1 MDDQSIVGYT
11 ITAGY
16 LLSSLLLFY
25 SLFCRANCCE
35 SMGSKRSTLLW
46 SASATLALLLGIN
59 KQLDVQT
66 YLTQWGREL
75 SRNWG
80 IYSGR
85 RNAQLLASILIISLV
100 VAAAVYAIVFV
111 RKVGWGLRVAILGLA
126 ICMAYVVLR
135 LISIPHVDHWFRV
148 DVGGWKM
155 SWIVELTGVGVTLV
169 GASMT
174 CVHRDRSQGQK
185 ATDHE

>member
-25 SLFCRANCCE
+25 SLFCRADCYD

-46 SASATLALLLGIN
+46 SASATLALWLGIN

-80 IYSGR
+80 IYSAR
-85 RNAQLLASILIISLV
+85 RNGQLLASVLLISLV
-100 VAAAVYAIVFV
+100 VAAAVCDWL
-111 RKVGWGLRVAILGLA
+111 RSQSWVGAES
-126 ICMAYVVLR
+126 C
-135 LISIPHVDHWFRV
+135 DFRV
-148 DVGGWKM
+148 GHMFRLG
-155 SWIVELTGVGVTLV
+155 
-169 GASMT
+169 GASLDLYTSCQPLVSSRYRRLEDELELGMDG
-174 CVHRDRSQGQK
+174 CRRNRCRGVSVMCASSLVDSALK
-185 ATDHE
+185 S

>member
-25 SLFCRANCCE
+25 SLFCRANCYE
-35 SMGSKRSTLLW
+35 SMGSKHNTLLW

-59 KQLDVQT
+59 KQLDLQT
-66 YLTQWGREL
+66 YLTQWGRDL
-75 SRNWG
+75 FRNWG

-85 RNAQLLASILIISLV
+85 RTAQLYASVLMISLI
-100 VAAAVYAIVFV
+100 VAAAFYGIVFV
-111 RKVGWGLRVAILGLA
+111 RRVGWGLKVTILGLA

-135 LISIPHVDHWFRV
+135 LISIHHVDHWFRV
-148 DVGGWKM
+148 DIGGWKM

-174 CVHRDRSQGQK
+174 CTQWDRSKGQK
-185 ATDHE
+185 ATDQE